1 MTDLRHTLTAG
12 FATLA
17 LAIVAPQ
24 ASAAPIPVTFDFD
37 EGSGDAEFDTITPTA
52 GVNPNPYTIVDSLTG
67 QSISFVVGYKAADG
81 VTDVT
86 NDSVLQ
92 LAGSPG
98 NGSGIDS
105 GFNSGL
111 TNDQSN
117 QLDSTLGGGR
127 SNEFIEFTFT
137 APTTLVSLNVSG
149 IDGSKGEQYEVVI
162 NGGTPIVVDT
172 DADFVFAADTTLG
185 AGDTLR
191 VNATAFKD
199 GFTNPEGETVFRF
212 QELNVE
218 IVPEP
223 GAAVTGML
231 GLGLLTARRRA
242 SAS

>member
-1 MTDLRHTLTAG
+1 MTDLRHILTAG

-37 EGSGDAEFDTITPTA
+37 EGSGEAEFDPITATA
-52 GVNPNPYTIVDSLTG
+52 GVNPNPYTIVDSVTG
-67 QSISFVVGYKAADG
+67 QSISFVVGYKADDG
-81 VTDVT
+81 SDVT

-92 LAGSPG
+92 LAGSPA
-98 NGSGIDS
+98 NGSGI
-105 GFNSGL
+105 NSGPS
-111 TNDQSN
+111 NDQTN
-117 QLDSTLGGGR
+117 QLDSFLGGGN

-137 APTTLVSLNVSG
+137 APTTLVSLNVAG
-149 IDGSKGEQYEVVI
+149 IDASKGEQYEVVI
-162 NGGTPIVVDT
+162 NGGTPILVDV
-172 DADFVFAADTTLG
+172 DNLFAFAADTTLG

-191 VNATAFKD
+191 VSATAFKA
-199 GFTNPEGETVFRF
+199 GFTNPEGETIFRF

-231 GLGLLTARRRA
+231 GLGLLTARRRS